1 MKLTRNTEWAI
12 IAALIAYIAFTPG
25 IQAIKDLLAKPLGK
39 AAALALIVYVWK
51 FVSPIIAILLT
62 VSFVRCATWNVWEM
76 FSGAEVACTCE
87 SPDATW
93 DAQAKQCKTSTGTPS
108 GGVKTCTCANGYA
121 WDGGEKG
128 TKQCVA
134 SSDTQPP
141 VPPPAMTPEAVALA
155 SGLPPVEGGAGTSL
169 GASAPATGGTAAP
182 SAVPETTGSAAGQ
195 ALAGSTSVA
204 TPASGGVQPG
214 SGTTST
220 PASA

>member
-12 IAALIAYIAFTPG
+12 IGALILYIAFTPG
-25 IQAIKDLLAKPLGK
+25 IQLVKDVLAKPLGK

-62 VSFVRCATWNVWEM
+62 ISFVRCATWNVWEM

-93 DAQAKQCKTSTGTPS
+93 DTQTKQCKTSSGTPS
-108 GGVKTCTCANGYA
+108 GGVKTCTCANGYS

-128 TKQCVA
+128 TKQCVPA
-134 SSDTQPP
+134 SSEQPP
-141 VPPPAMTPEAVALA
+141 VPPPPPTPEGSALA
-155 SGLPPVEGGAGTSL
+155 AGLPPTAGTGTTL
-169 GASAPATGGTAAP
+169 GASAPATGGTTAP
-182 SAVPETTGSAAGQ
+182 SSVPETTGSAAGQ
-195 ALAGSTSVA
+195 ALAGSTPVA
-204 TPASGGVQPG
+204 TPAEGGVQPG

>member
-25 IQAIKDLLAKPLGK
+25 VQAIKDLLAKPVGK
-39 AAALALIVYVWK
+39 AAALAIIVYVWK

-62 VSFVRCATWNVWEM
+62 ISFVRCATWNVWEM

-93 DAQAKQCKTSTGTPS
+93 DTQAKVCKTKSGTPS
-108 GGVKTCTCANGYA
+108 GGVMTCTCANGYS

-128 TKQCVA
+128 TKQCVPA
-134 SSDTQPP
+134 SSNQPP

-155 SGLPPVEGGAGTSL
+155 SGLPPPEGGAGTSL
-169 GASAPATGGTAAP
+169 AASAPATGGTAAP
-182 SAVPETTGSAAGQ
+182 SAVPETTGSAAAQ

-214 SGTTST
+214 AGTTST
-220 PASA
+220 PAPR

>member
-76 FSGAEVACTCE
+76 FSGAEVSCTCE

-141 VPPPAMTPEAVALA
+141 VPPPEVTPAAAALA
-155 SGLPPVEGGAGTSL
+155 AGLPPEEGVGTSL
-169 GASAPATGGTAAP
+169 GASAPATDGTTAP
-182 SAVPETTGSAAGQ
+182 SAVPQTTGSAAGQ
-195 ALAGSTSVA
+195 ALAGSTSVT
-204 TPASGGVQPG
+204 TPSAGGVQPG
-214 SGTTST
+214 AGTTST
-220 PASA
+220 AAGV

>member
-1 MKLTRNTEWAI
+1 MKLARNTEWA
-12 IAALIAYIAFTPG
+12 LIGGLILYIAFTPG
-25 IQAIKDLLAKPLGK
+25 LQLVKDILAKPFGK
-39 AAALALIVYVWK
+39 ALVLAVIVYVWK

-62 VSFVRCATWNVWEM
+62 ISFVRCATWNVWEM

-93 DAQAKQCKTSTGTPS
+93 DAQSKTCKTSTGTPS

-134 SSDTQPP
+134 SSSEQPP
-141 VPPPAMTPEAVALA
+141 VPPPAVTPDAAALA
-155 SGLPPVEGGAGTSL
+155 AGLPPAGGMGTSL

-204 TPASGGVQPG
+204 TPPSGGVQPG
-214 SGTTST
+214 AGMTST
-220 PASA
+220 AAGV